1 MLRSVAITNAYNCT
15 IIGTW
20 TWDVVQNRLFAD
32 PTLSVLFGMS
42 EEEGAS
48 GLPVE
53 AYINAIHE
61 NDRAGLARTIQAAM
75 NTGSPIRHIY
85 RVTCFYGQGRWVHA
99 AGRFFRE
106 VNSNL
111 VICAGHVVDVTGQM
125 ARNETFQD
133 ICTHLDL
140 AHSGASRLRMPF
152 LAHLIGMALL
162 EANDAAKDVPQARL
176 N

>member
-1 MLRSVAITNAYNCT
+1 MASVAVTNASNCT

-32 PTLSVLFGMS
+32 PTLSVLLGLS

-48 GLPVE
+48 GPPAE

-61 NDRAGLARTIQAAM
+61 DDRAGLARIIQAAID
-75 NTGSPIRHIY
+75 TGSPIRHIY
-85 RVTCFYGQGRWVHA
+85 RATCLYGQERWLHA
-99 AGRFFRE
+99 TGGCFRE
-106 VNSNL
+106 VKSNL
-111 VICAGHVVDVTGQM
+111 VICSGHVVDITGQM
-125 ARNETFQD
+125 ARNETLQD
-133 ICTHLDL
+133 ICTHLEL

-162 EANDAAKDVPQARL
+162 EANGSAKDVPQARL